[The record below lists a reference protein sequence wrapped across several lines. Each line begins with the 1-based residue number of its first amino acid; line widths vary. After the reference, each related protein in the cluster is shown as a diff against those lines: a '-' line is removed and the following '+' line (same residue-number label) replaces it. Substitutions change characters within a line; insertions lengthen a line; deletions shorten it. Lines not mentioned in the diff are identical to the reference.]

1 MDEVAGLGEE
11 DVAVVAVLDLEEEGY
26 YAVGGEAGR
35 GRGRGRGLVLVANSY
50 YCQNHIPNTFHSHLS
65 TKFALAP

>member
-35 GRGRGRGLVLVANSY
+35 GRGRGRGLVLVANK
-50 YCQNHIPNTFHSHLS
+50 HIPNTFHSHLS